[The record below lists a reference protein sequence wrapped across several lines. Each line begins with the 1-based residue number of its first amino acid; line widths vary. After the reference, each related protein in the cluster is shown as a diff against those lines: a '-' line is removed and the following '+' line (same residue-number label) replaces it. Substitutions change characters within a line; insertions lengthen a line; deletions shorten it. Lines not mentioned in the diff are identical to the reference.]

1 MAFQDKPANLPALYI
16 KSTPVELPEDFKIT
30 DALALDGMA
39 FIFEGQGMVGRG
51 AVLTLTASGS
61 DRIQNLAS
69 QWREL
74 CTKAVFD
81 GGATKG
87 KLLAFGAIAF
97 DSQSAVTSTL
107 TVPRQVLSL
116 KNGKAT
122 LTNITTSRFETPK
135 TLGPEWFAPL
145 SPQKSIN
152 LVPGAV
158 SEARFESL
166 VESALQRIDAGQVEK
181 VVVARDVTAKIPRDF
196 DPRQAITRLTK
207 RYPSCWTYWVNKN
220 FGASPELLIRVANR
234 QINARVLAGS
244 AARGTDP
251 SIDEAIA
258 TALKASAKNSHEH
271 RLAVESLV
279 ASLSGYCAN
288 LDADPEPF
296 SLALPNL
303 WHLAS
308 DVRGT
313 LDHSNSALDVLAALH
328 PTAAVAGTP
337 LADAQAAIRELEPF
351 DRGVYAGPVGWID
364 STGDGEWV
372 IALRGATIGQ
382 GSITA
387 MAGCGIVAGSDPAA
401 ELAETE
407 LKLRPI
413 RQALA

>member
-1 MAFQDKPANLPALYI
+1 MI
-16 KSTPVELPEDFKIT
+16 ELPEDFKIT
-30 DALALDGMA
+30 DALAQDGMA

-51 AVLTLTASGS
+51 AVLTLTAIGS
-61 DRIQNLAS
+61 DRIQSLAT

-74 CTKAVFD
+74 CSKAVFD

-97 DSQSAVTSTL
+97 DSQSSTLSSL
-107 TVPRQVLSL
+107 TVPRQVLTV
-116 KNGKAT
+116 KDGKAT
-122 LTNITTSRFETPK
+122 LTNITTSRFDTPK
-135 TLGPEWFAPL
+135 TLGPEWFAPIP
-145 SPQKSIN
+145 PQKSISLIPATVSEERFEN
-152 LVPGAV
+152 LVD
-158 SEARFESL
+158 
-166 VESALQRIDAGQVEK
+166 SALQRIAAGEAEK
-181 VVVARDVTAKIPRDF
+181 IVVARDVTAKISRDF

-207 RYPSCWTYWVNKN
+207 RYPSCWTYWVNKS
-220 FGASPELLIRVANR
+220 FGASPELLIRVSNR
-234 QINARVLAGS
+234 KVNARVLAGS

-258 TALKASAKNSHEH
+258 TALKASAKNKHEH

-279 ASLSGYCAN
+279 ASLSEYCAN

-313 LDHSNSALDVLAALH
+313 LDHRNSALDVLAALH

-337 LADAQAAIRELEPF
+337 LSAAQQAIRQLEPF
-351 DRGVYAGPVGWID
+351 DRGIYAGPVGWID

-382 GSITA
+382 GTITA

-407 LKLRPI
+407 LKFRPI